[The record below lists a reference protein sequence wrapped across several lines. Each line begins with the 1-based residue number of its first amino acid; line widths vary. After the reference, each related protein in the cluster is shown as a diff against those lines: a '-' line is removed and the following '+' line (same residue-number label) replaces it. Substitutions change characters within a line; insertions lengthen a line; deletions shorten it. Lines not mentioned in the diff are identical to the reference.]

1 MPLIERGICMGA
13 FGTIFRDIS
22 KRIAETV
29 KDATKKVADENGWK
43 AEDGW
48 TEEASDEPEAPRL
61 KPEQLSDLD
70 KKIEAIEAIPES
82 IKQAATIEAN
92 KATGQAADA
101 NTTDDGE
108 EQDAEDA
115 KRSAINPNFNA
126 DYDPSKSFMGVID
139 STSGASAM
147 PTTDSN
153 RAYNDL
159 FAKEGYDGDTDSENW
174 WDKLGGW
181 IMGSGASTN
190 PELTQ
195 AQMDRPEVY
204 GTSDDRDKIAFDSGA
219 KLGEAVDRYREQG
232 VDDGTLNE
240 TNLTSNFMTKDQAL
254 KYYDAGMY
262 APDGRTREDLEL
274 LPEGTVLNKRD
285 EQMNNGFTPYVPD
298 EETYL
303 HMNAQN
309 FLAAPAN
316 AAAGLRDLRGNLT
329 DYTIDVDGQ
338 KISADNFDKDKARKW
353 YEDELAKAQSQ
364 PRTYEV
370 IGQDGNPIYEFDGN
384 ITGAT
389 YEDDGTIRV
398 DFDNANPIWL
408 NGEGYESPLAEYK
421 YMFQTPEN
429 IRAKEVELPNYLMND
444 GSEVSGKNVERI
456 LNDMADRYQGGEGS
470 DEGISYNFD
479 AFGIP
484 NLAKPQEMMGDLT
497 DGNWGDIAPIMV
509 DTIAS
514 SAPYFYKRIA
524 FPVALSEAYLAS
536 KDLDPTQTT
545 QGHFNGIGD
554 IDDATRE
561 ELLAKGVDP
570 DEYEKKRRDDY
581 VSKVIASA
589 VMPLTEYGLGGI
601 GGGVGGKIFGKL
613 GEKVGP
619 RAWLP
624 WARSAFGAVGEGLE
638 EIPSNLVE
646 DVRSNGISGIYADD
660 ITDDDGNVLTDENGN
675 ALKDQN
681 TDLMKR
687 LRNYTDSWGEA
698 FTLGSLLGGLFETTK
713 IPSNIRES
721 KWMDALRKA
730 EKETQFDPEMNGAN
744 DVSPKIEWTN
754 TLRKDGE

>member
-29 KDATKKVADENGWK
+29 KDATKKAADENGWK
-43 AEDGW
+43 AKDGW
-48 TEEASDEPEAPRL
+48 TEEASVESEVPR
-61 KPEQLSDLD
+61 PNQDQLADLD
-70 KKIEAIEAIPES
+70 KKIDGIVAIPES

-92 KATGQAADA
+92 KSKGQAADA
-101 NTTDDGE
+101 NATEDGE

-115 KRSAINPNFNA
+115 ERSAINPNFNA
-126 DYDPSKSFMGVID
+126 GYDPSRSFMGVID
-139 STSGASAM
+139 SMSGASAT

-174 WDKLGGW
+174 WDKIGDW

-204 GTSDDRDKIAFDSGA
+204 GTSDDRDKIASDSGA
-219 KLGEAVDRYREQG
+219 KLGEVVDRYREQG
-232 VDDGTLNE
+232 IDDGTLNE

-262 APDGRTREDLEL
+262 SPDGRTREDLEL

-298 EETYL
+298 DETYL
-303 HMNAQN
+303 HMNVQN
-309 FLAAPAN
+309 VLAAPAN

-329 DYTIDVDGQ
+329 DYTIDIDGQ
-338 KISADNFDKDKARKW
+338 KISADNFNKDKARKW

-364 PRTYEV
+364 PKTYEV
-370 IGQDGNPIYEFDGN
+370 IGQDGNPIWEFDGN

-398 DFDNANPIWL
+398 NFDNANPIWL

-429 IRAKEVELPNYLMND
+429 IRTKEVELPNYQMDD

-456 LNDMADRYQGGEGS
+456 LNDMADRYQGGKGS
-470 DEGISYNFD
+470 DEGISYD
-479 AFGIP
+479 FGTANIG
-484 NLAKPQEMMGDLT
+484 KPQEMTGDLT
-497 DGNWGDIAPIMV
+497 DDNWGDIVPIMLDV
-509 DTIAS
+509 VAS
-514 SAPYFYKRIA
+514 SSPYFNRKIA
-524 FPVALSEAYLAS
+524 FPVALSEAYLSS

-561 ELLAKGVDP
+561 ELLAQGIDP
-570 DEYEKKRRDDY
+570 DEYEKRRDDDY
-581 VSKVIASA
+581 ASKVIASA
-589 VMPLTEYGLGGI
+589 AMPITEYGLGGI
-601 GGGVGGKIFGKL
+601 GGGVGGKLIGKL
-613 GEKVGP
+613 GKKVGP

-624 WARSAFGAVGEGLE
+624 WAKSALGTVGEGLE

-646 DVRSNGISGIYADD
+646 DVRSNGINGIYADD
-660 ITDDDGNVLTDENGN
+660 LTDDYGNVLTDENGN
-675 ALKDQN
+675 ALKDQD
-681 TDLMKR
+681 TDWLKR
-687 LRNYTDSWGEA
+687 LDNYTDSWGEA
-698 FTLGSLLGGLFETTK
+698 FTLGALLGGLFETTK
-713 IPSNIRES
+713 VPSNIRES

-744 DVSPKIEWTN
+744 DVSPQIEWTN
-754 TLRKDGE
+754 TLRRDGE

>member
-13 FGTIFRDIS
+13 FGAIFRDIS
-22 KRIAETV
+22 KRIAESV
-29 KDATKKVADENGWK
+29 KDATKKVANDNGWK

-48 TEEASDEPEAPRL
+48 TEKAPVEPEAPRP
-61 KPEQLSDLD
+61 KPEQLADLD

-82 IKQAATIEAN
+82 IKQAVTMKADEAR
-92 KATGQAADA
+92 GQVADA
-101 NTTDDGE
+101 NATEDGE
-108 EQDAEDA
+108 GQNAEDA
-115 KRSAINPNFNA
+115 ERSAINPNFNA
-126 DYDPSKSFMGVID
+126 GYDPSKSFMGIVD

-190 PELTQ
+190 PELAQ

-204 GTSDDRDKIAFDSGA
+204 GTSDDRDRIASDSGA

-232 VDDGTLNE
+232 IDDGTLNE

-285 EQMNNGFTPYVPD
+285 EQMNNGFIPYVPD
-298 EETYL
+298 DETYL

-309 FLAAPAN
+309 LLAAPAN

-364 PRTYEV
+364 PTTYEV
-370 IGQDGNPIYEFDGN
+370 IGKDGNPIWEFDGN

-389 YEDDGTIRV
+389 YEKDGTIRV

-408 NGEGYESPLAEYK
+408 NGEGYESPLAEYE

-429 IRAKEVELPNYLMND
+429 IRTKEVELPNYQMDD
-444 GSEVSGKNVERI
+444 GTEVSGKNVERI

-470 DEGISYNFD
+470 DEGISYD
-479 AFGIP
+479 FGFG

-497 DGNWGDIAPIMV
+497 AGNWGDIAPIML

-514 SAPYFYKRIA
+514 SAPYFDKRIA

-536 KDLDPTQTT
+536 KDLDPAQTT

-554 IDDATRE
+554 IDDATRDK
-561 ELLAKGVDP
+561 LLAKGIDP

-581 VSKVIASA
+581 ASKVIASA
-589 VMPLTEYGLGGI
+589 IMPIFEYGLGGI
-601 GGGVGGKIFGKL
+601 GGGVGGKLIGKL
-613 GEKVGP
+613 GKKVGP

-624 WARSAFGAVGEGLE
+624 WARSALGTVGEGLE

-646 DVRSNGISGIYADD
+646 DMRSNGISGIYADD
-660 ITDDDGNVLTDENGN
+660 LTDENGN
-675 ALKDQN
+675 VLTDKNGNALKDYD
-681 TDLMKR
+681 TDLLKR
-687 LRNYTDSWGEA
+687 NKNYTDSWGEA
-698 FTLGSLLGGLFETTK
+698 FTLGSALGGLYETTK
-713 IPSNIRES
+713 IPSNIKES
-721 KWMDALRKA
+721 KWMNALRKA

-744 DVSPKIEWTN
+744 DVSPQIEWTN
-754 TLRKDGE
+754 TLRRDGE

>member
-1 MPLIERGICMGA
+1 MGA
-13 FGTIFRDIS
+13 FGAIFRDIS
-22 KRIAETV
+22 KRIAESV
-29 KDATKKVADENGWK
+29 KDATKKVANDNGWK

-48 TEEASDEPEAPRL
+48 TEKAPVEPEAPRP
-61 KPEQLSDLD
+61 KPEQLADLD

-82 IKQAATIEAN
+82 IKQAVTMKADEAR
-92 KATGQAADA
+92 GQVADA
-101 NTTDDGE
+101 NATEDGE
-108 EQDAEDA
+108 GQNAEDA
-115 KRSAINPNFNA
+115 ERSAINPNFNA
-126 DYDPSKSFMGVID
+126 GYDPSKSFMGIVD

-159 FAKEGYDGDTDSENW
+159 FAKEGYDGDSDSENW
-174 WDKLGGW
+174 WDKIGDW
-181 IMGSGASTN
+181 IMGSGVSTN
-190 PELTQ
+190 QELAK

-232 VDDGTLNE
+232 KDDGTLNE

-262 APDGRTREDLEL
+262 GPNGRTREDLEL
-274 LPEGTVLNKRD
+274 LPDGTTLNKRD
-285 EQMNNGFTPYVPD
+285 EQMNYGFTPYVPD

-303 HMNAQN
+303 HMNVQDL
-309 FLAAPAN
+309 LAALAN

-364 PRTYEV
+364 PTTYEV
-370 IGQDGNPIYEFDGN
+370 IGKDGNPIWEFDGN

-389 YEDDGTIRV
+389 YEKDGTIRV

-408 NGEGYESPLAEYK
+408 NGEGYESPLAEYE

-429 IRAKEVELPNYLMND
+429 IRTKEVELPNYQMDD
-444 GSEVSGKNVERI
+444 GTEVSGKNVERI

-470 DEGISYNFD
+470 DEGISYD
-479 AFGIP
+479 FGFG

-497 DGNWGDIAPIMV
+497 AGNWGDIAPIML

-514 SAPYFYKRIA
+514 SAPYFDKRIA

-536 KDLDPTQTT
+536 KDLDPAQTT

-554 IDDATRE
+554 IDDATRDK
-561 ELLAKGVDP
+561 LLAKGIDP

-581 VSKVIASA
+581 ASKVIASA
-589 VMPLTEYGLGGI
+589 IMPIFEYGLGGI
-601 GGGVGGKIFGKL
+601 GGGVGGKLIGKL
-613 GEKVGP
+613 GKKVGP

-624 WARSAFGAVGEGLE
+624 WARSALGTVGEGLE

-646 DVRSNGISGIYADD
+646 DMRSNGISGIYADD
-660 ITDDDGNVLTDENGN
+660 LTDENGN
-675 ALKDQN
+675 VLTDKNGNALKDYD
-681 TDLMKR
+681 TDLLKR
-687 LRNYTDSWGEA
+687 NKNYTDSWGEA
-698 FTLGSLLGGLFETTK
+698 FTLGSALGGLYETTK
-713 IPSNIRES
+713 IPSNIKES
-721 KWMDALRKA
+721 KWMNALRKA

-744 DVSPKIEWTN
+744 DVSPQIEWTN
-754 TLRKDGE
+754 TLRRDGE

>member
-1 MPLIERGICMGA
+1 MPLIERGICMSA
-13 FGTIFRDIS
+13 FGAIFRDIS
-22 KRIAETV
+22 KKIAETV
-29 KDATKKVADENGWK
+29 KDTTKKVANDNGWES
-43 AEDGW
+43 EDGW
-48 TEEASDEPEAPRL
+48 TDETPAKPEAPKL
-61 KPEQLSDLD
+61 DQLAD
-70 KKIEAIEAIPES
+70 IENKIEAIPES
-82 IKQAATIEAN
+82 IKQAVTMEAN
-92 KATGQAADA
+92 KASGQASNASA
-101 NTTDDGE
+101 TEDGE
-108 EQDAEDA
+108 DQEAEDA
-115 KRSAINPNFNA
+115 ERSAINPNFDA
-126 DYDPSKSFMGVID
+126 GYDPSKSFMGIID
-139 STSGASAM
+139 SMSGASAT

-159 FAKEGYDGDTDSENW
+159 FAREGYAGDTGSENW
-174 WDKLGGW
+174 WDKIGDW

-190 PELTQ
+190 QELTQ
-195 AQMDRPEVY
+195 AQMDRPEIY
-204 GTSDDRDKIAFDSGA
+204 GTSDERDKIASDSGA

-232 VDDGTLNE
+232 IDDGTLNE

-262 APDGRTREDLEL
+262 DPDGRTREDLEL

-303 HMNAQN
+303 HMSAQN
-309 FLAAPAN
+309 VLSAPAS
-316 AAAGLRDLRGNLT
+316 ASAGLRDLRGNLT

-364 PRTYEV
+364 PKTYEV
-370 IGQDGNPIYEFDGN
+370 IGQDGNPIWEFDGN

-408 NGEGYESPLAEYK
+408 NGEGYDSPLAEYK

-429 IRAKEVELPNYLMND
+429 IRTKEVELPNYQMDD

-456 LNDMADRYQGGEGS
+456 LNDMADRYQGGKGS
-470 DEGISYNFD
+470 DEGISYD
-479 AFGIP
+479 FGKANIG
-484 NLAKPQEMMGDLT
+484 KPQEMMGDLT
-497 DGNWGDIAPIMV
+497 AGNWGDIVPTMLDV
-509 DTIAS
+509 VAS
-514 SAPYFYKRIA
+514 SSPYFDKRIA
-524 FPVALSEAYLAS
+524 FPVALSEAYLSS

-545 QGHFNGIGD
+545 QGRFNGVGD

-561 ELLAKGVDP
+561 ELLAQGIDP
-570 DEYEKKRRDDY
+570 DEYEKHRDDDY
-581 VSKVIASA
+581 ASKVIASA
-589 VMPLTEYGLGGI
+589 AMPITEYGLGGI
-601 GGGVGGKIFGKL
+601 GGGVGGKLIGKL

-624 WARSAFGAVGEGLE
+624 WAKGALGTVGEGLE

-646 DVRSNGISGIYADD
+646 DVRSNGISGIYSDD
-660 ITDDDGNVLTDENGN
+660 LTDENGNVLTDENGN
-675 ALKDQN
+675 ALKDQG
-681 TDLMKR
+681 TDLLKR

-698 FTLGSLLGGLFETTK
+698 FTLGSLLGGLFETAK

-721 KWMDALRKA
+721 KWMNALRKA

-744 DVSPKIEWTN
+744 DVSPQIEWTN
-754 TLRKDGE
+754 TLRRDGE